1 MASSAPR
8 PSAPPRRPFSPSS
21 SSSRASSRVR
31 RLVGHWVH
39 GWALT
44 RGVPAP
50 VRVPHGHRLD
60 VGVPGHRVRHV
71 LPDARRA
78 AELSRFLSAPD
89 SWLKV
94 CGPREE
100 ALAALDPRW
109 RVGGPEYL
117 MCVELSPVPVPVPEP
132 YAYRPNRNGT
142 HRRGRVLT
150 PEGTTAASALM
161 STHEDTAVFDKV
173 ITEPEHQRH
182 GLARAVMNALGRT
195 ARAQGVYTGLLVAT
209 EDGHGLYEHLG
220 WEVVCEVT
228 PAHLTRCP

>member
-8 PSAPPRRPFSPSS
+8 PSAPPRRPSS
-21 SSSRASSRVR
+21 SSSRVR

-44 RGVPAP
+44 RRAPAP

-60 VGVPGHRVRHV
+60 VGVSGHRVRHV

-78 AELSRFLSAPD
+78 AELSRALSAPD

-100 ALAALDPRW
+100 TLAALDPRW
-109 RVGGPEYL
+109 RVGEPEYL
-117 MCVELSPVPVPVPEP
+117 MCVELSPVPAPVPEP
-132 YAYRPNRNGT
+132 YVYRLNRGGA
-142 HRRGRVLT
+142 HHRGRALT
-150 PEGTTAASALM
+150 PEGTAAASALM
-161 STHEDTAVFDKV
+161 STHEGSAVFDKV
-173 ITEPEHQRH
+173 ITEPEHRGH

-209 EDGHGLYEHLG
+209 EDGRGLYEHLG

-228 PAHLTRCP
+228 PAHLSR

>member
-1 MASSAPR
+1 MASSAPH
-8 PSAPPRRPFSPSS
+8 PSAPSHHPFSPSS
-21 SSSRASSRVR
+21 SRASSRASSRVR

-71 LPDARRA
+71 MPDARRI
-78 AELSRFLSAPD
+78 AELSRALSAPD

-94 CGPREE
+94 CGPRE
-100 ALAALDPRW
+100 ATLAALDPRW
-109 RVGGPEYL
+109 RVGDPEYL
-117 MCVELSPVPVPVPEP
+117 MCAELSPVPVPVPEP
-132 YAYRPNRNGT
+132 YVYRLNRGGA
-142 HRRGRVLT
+142 HHRGRALT
-150 PEGTTAASALM
+150 TEGTTAASALM
-161 STHEDTAVFDKV
+161 STHEGSAVFDKV
-173 ITEPEHQRH
+173 VTEPEHRRH
-182 GLARAVMNALGRT
+182 GLAGAVMNALGRT

-209 EDGHGLYEHLG
+209 EEGRGLYEHLG

-228 PAHLTRCP
+228 PAHLSR